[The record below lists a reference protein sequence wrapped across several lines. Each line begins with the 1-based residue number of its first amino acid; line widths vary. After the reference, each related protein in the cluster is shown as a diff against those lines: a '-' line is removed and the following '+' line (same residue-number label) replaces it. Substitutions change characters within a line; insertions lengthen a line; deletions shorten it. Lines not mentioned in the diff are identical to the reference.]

1 MHNYSPNSSFLSI
14 TVLHYIY
21 VYISVCLYV
30 CVYAWIYTYI
40 YTSIHLSV
48 YTRIHKWTKREHFV
62 NILLCWRYRWA
73 KRRPWPDNKRCE
85 DKRSELWLSSLK
97 EGVVVVLY
105 YISYALP
112 FNSFFCF
119 VFGIYL
125 SYFFFF
131 LNSLLCF
138 CFLFF
143 FLRVLFLLDLLISSY
158 LLLFYILICSKALLI
173 SDWYCDKLNPY

>member
-112 FNSFFCF
+112 FNSFFF
-119 VFGIYL
+119 
-125 SYFFFF
+125 
-131 LNSLLCF
+131 
-138 CFLFF
+138 
-143 FLRVLFLLDLLISSY
+143 VLFLVYICRIFFSSLIPCSVSVFFSFFFVSFSFLTSLFPLIS
-158 LLLFYILICSKALLI
+158 CSFIFLYAA
-173 SDWYCDKLNPY
+173 KLC